1 MYICEILQAKQP
13 ETFVLLCNLFGID
26 VGELLTSND
35 IGYFDPAYEMA
46 HDSEDRYLNYS
57 SRGYKLG

>member
-13 ETFVLLCNLFGID
+13 ETFGILCRLFGID
-26 VGELLTSND
+26 VNKLLTSNN
-35 IGYFDPAYEMA
+35 IGYFDPIYEMT

-57 SRGYKLG
+57 SRGHKLG

>member
-13 ETFVLLCNLFGID
+13 ETFAILCSLFGVD
-26 VGELLTSND
+26 TSKLLTPND
-35 IGYFDPAYEMA
+35 IGYFDPAYEMV

-57 SRGYKLG
+57 SRGNKIG